1 MVKSVAHCNRH
12 TSHCVEP
19 VTTALLQHIAQDA
32 ICGSLLKL
40 TLRTSVKADRARMSV
55 NHQ

>member
-12 TSHCVEP
+12 ISHCVEP